1 MEYRNLGNSGLKV
14 SVVGLGCN
22 NFGMRIDTEQT
33 RVVVNKALDE
43 GINLFDTA
51 DIYGNRGGSETML
64 GKALG
69 PRRHEVVVA
78 SKFGMAMGD
87 GLMKG
92 ASRRY
97 IMAAA
102 EASLK
107 RLNTDYM
114 DLYQL
119 HFPDPETPQEETL
132 GALNDLVHAGKVRY
146 IGSSNFAGYQVA
158 DAAWIS
164 KTHGFAPY
172 ISAQNQYN
180 LLDRRIERDLTPA
193 CEQFGVGIL
202 PYFPLASGFLTGKY
216 KRGEEPSKDTRLGA
230 MGAMAKNALTDSNFA
245 ILDKLQEFAR
255 SHGHSVLE
263 LAIGW
268 LASMPRF
275 PASSRVRPSLSR
287 LPPTSKAA
295 TGNYRGKNSLRST
308 RSPGAETNLRGLRV
322 LRIFAACIA
331 SNY

>member
-1 MEYRNLGNSGLKV
+1 VEYRNLGNSGLKV

-33 RVVVNKALDE
+33 RVVVSKALDE

-69 PRRHEVVVA
+69 PRRHEVIVA

-87 GLMKG
+87 GPFMKG
-92 ASRRY
+92 GSRRY

-114 DLYQL
+114 DLYQI

-132 GALNDLVHAGKVRY
+132 GALNDLVRAGKVRY

-164 KTHGFAPY
+164 KTKGLAPY

-180 LLDRRIERDLTPA
+180 LLDRRIEKDLTPA
-193 CEQFGVGIL
+193 CKEFGVGIL

-216 KRGEEPSKDTRLGA
+216 KRGEVPSKDTRLGA
-230 MGAMAKNALTDSNFA
+230 MGSMAKSALTDSNFGV
-245 ILDKLQEFAR
+245 LEKLTEFAR

-268 LASMPRF
+268 LASMPQV
-275 PASSRVRPSLSR
+275 SSVIAGATKAEQVNANVKGGDWKLS
-287 LPPTSKAA
+287 
-295 TGNYRGKNSLRST
+295 
-308 RSPGAETNLRGLRV
+308 AEELAEVDKITKR
-322 LRIFAACIA
+322 
-331 SNY
+331 

>member
-43 GINLFDTA
+43 GINFFDTA

-69 PRRHEVVVA
+69 PRRHEVIVA

-87 GLMKG
+87 GPFMKG

-114 DLYQL
+114 DLYQI

-132 GALNDLVHAGKVRY
+132 DALHDLVRAGKVRY

-158 DAAWIS
+158 DTAWIS
-164 KTHGFAPY
+164 KTNGLAPY

-180 LLDRRIERDLTPA
+180 LLDRRIEKDLTPA
-193 CEQFGVGIL
+193 CKQFGVGIL

-230 MGAMAKNALTDSNFA
+230 MGSMAKSALTDSNFA
-245 ILDKLQEFAR
+245 VLEKLQEFAR

-268 LASMPRF
+268 LASMPQV
-275 PASSRVRPSLSR
+275 SSVIAGATKPEQVSANVKGGDWKLSAEE
-287 LPPTSKAA
+287 LAEVDKISK
-295 TGNYRGKNSLRST
+295 R
-308 RSPGAETNLRGLRV
+308 
-322 LRIFAACIA
+322 
-331 SNY
+331 

>member
-1 MEYRNLGNSGLKV
+1 MEFRNLGNSGLKV

-33 RVVVNKALDE
+33 RVVVAKALDD

-69 PRRHEVVVA
+69 PRRKDVIVA

-87 GLMKG
+87 GPFMKG

-97 IMAAA
+97 IMSAC

-107 RLNTDYM
+107 RLNTDYI
-114 DLYQL
+114 DLYQI

-132 GALNDLVHAGKVRY
+132 GALNDLVRAGKVRY
-146 IGSSNFAGYQVA
+146 LGSSNFTGVMVA
-158 DAAWIS
+158 DSAWIS
-164 KTHGFAPY
+164 KTKGYAPY

-180 LLDRRIERDLTPA
+180 LLDRRVEKDLTPA
-193 CEQFGVGIL
+193 CRQFGVGIL

-245 ILDKLQEFAR
+245 ILDKLVEFAR
-255 SHGHSVLE
+255 SHGHSVLD

-268 LASMPRF
+268 LASMP
-275 PASSRVRPSLSR
+275 AVSSVISGATKPEQVTANVKGGEWKLS
-287 LPPTSKAA
+287 
-295 TGNYRGKNSLRST
+295 
-308 RSPGAETNLRGLRV
+308 AEELAEVDKITKR
-322 LRIFAACIA
+322 
-331 SNY
+331 

>member
-1 MEYRNLGNSGLKV
+1 VEYRNLGNSGLKV

-33 RVVVNKALDE
+33 RIVVNKALDE

-69 PRRHEVVVA
+69 PRRHEVIVA

-87 GLMKG
+87 GPFMKG
-92 ASRRY
+92 GSRRY

-114 DLYQL
+114 DLYQI

-132 GALNDLVHAGKVRY
+132 GALNDLVRAGKVRY
-146 IGSSNFAGYQVA
+146 IGSSNFAGYQVT

-164 KTHGFAPY
+164 KTNGLAPY

-180 LLDRRIERDLTPA
+180 LLDRRIEKDLTPA
-193 CEQFGVGIL
+193 CKQFGVGIL

-216 KRGEEPSKDTRLGA
+216 KRGEEPAKDTRLGA
-230 MGAMAKNALTDSNFA
+230 MGSMAKSALTDSNFA
-245 ILDKLQEFAR
+245 VLEKLTEFAR

-268 LASMPRF
+268 LASMPQV
-275 PASSRVRPSLSR
+275 SSVIAGATKLEQVSANVKGGDWKLS
-287 LPPTSKAA
+287 
-295 TGNYRGKNSLRST
+295 
-308 RSPGAETNLRGLRV
+308 AEELAEVDKITKR
-322 LRIFAACIA
+322 
-331 SNY
+331 

>member
-22 NFGMRIDTEQT
+22 NFGMRIDPAQT
-33 RVVVNKALDE
+33 AVVVNKALDE

-69 PRRHEVVVA
+69 PRRNEVIVA

-87 GLMKG
+87 GPFMKG
-92 ASRRY
+92 GSRRS

-114 DLYQL
+114 DLYQI

-132 GALNDLVHAGKVRY
+132 GALNDLVRAGKVRY
-146 IGSSNFAGYQVA
+146 LGHSNFTGVQTA

-164 KTHGFAPY
+164 KTSGYAPY

-180 LLDRRIERDLTPA
+180 LLDRRIEKELTPA
-193 CEQFGVGIL
+193 CQQFGVGIL

-230 MGAMAKNALTDSNFA
+230 MGQMAKSALTDSNFA

-268 LASMPRF
+268 LASMP
-275 PASSRVRPSLSR
+275 AVSSVIAGATKPEQVSANVKGGDWKLS
-287 LPPTSKAA
+287 
-295 TGNYRGKNSLRST
+295 
-308 RSPGAETNLRGLRV
+308 AEELAEVDKITKR
-322 LRIFAACIA
+322 
-331 SNY
+331 

>member
-1 MEYRNLGNSGLKV
+1 VEYRNLGNSGLKV

-22 NFGMRIDTEQT
+22 NFGMRIDTDQT

-69 PRRHEVVVA
+69 PRRHEVIVA

-87 GLMKG
+87 GPFMKG
-92 ASRRY
+92 GSRRY

-114 DLYQL
+114 DLYQI

-132 GALNDLVHAGKVRY
+132 GALNDLVRAGKVRY

-164 KTHGFAPY
+164 KTTGFAPY

-180 LLDRRIERDLTPA
+180 LLDRRIEKDLTPA
-193 CEQFGVGIL
+193 CKQFGVGIL

-230 MGAMAKNALTDSNFA
+230 MGSMAKSALTDSNFA
-245 ILDKLQEFAR
+245 VLEKLTEFAR

-268 LASMPRF
+268 LASMPQV
-275 PASSRVRPSLSR
+275 SSVIAGATKPEQVSANIKGGDWKLS
-287 LPPTSKAA
+287 
-295 TGNYRGKNSLRST
+295 
-308 RSPGAETNLRGLRV
+308 AEELAEVDKITKR
-322 LRIFAACIA
+322 
-331 SNY
+331 

>member
-1 MEYRNLGNSGLKV
+1 VEYRNLGNSGLKV

-69 PRRHEVVVA
+69 PRRNEVIVA

-87 GLMKG
+87 GPFMKG

-114 DLYQL
+114 DLYQI
-119 HFPDPETPQEETL
+119 HFPDAETPQEETL
-132 GALNDLVHAGKVRY
+132 GALNDLVRAGKVRY

-164 KTHGFAPY
+164 KTNGLAPY

-180 LLDRRIERDLTPA
+180 LLDRRIEKDLTPA
-193 CEQFGVGIL
+193 CKQFGVGIL

-230 MGAMAKNALTDSNFA
+230 MGSMAKSALTDSNFE

-268 LASMPRF
+268 LASMPQV
-275 PASSRVRPSLSR
+275 SSVIAGATKPEQVTANVKGGDWKLSAEE
-287 LPPTSKAA
+287 LAEVDKI
-295 TGNYRGKNSLRST
+295 T
-308 RSPGAETNLRGLRV
+308 RR
-322 LRIFAACIA
+322 
-331 SNY
+331 

>member
-1 MEYRNLGNSGLKV
+1 VEFRNLGNSGLKV

-33 RVVVNKALDE
+33 RVVVSKALDD

-69 PRRHEVVVA
+69 PRRKDVVVA
-78 SKFGMAMGD
+78 SKFGMSMGD
-87 GLMKG
+87 GPFMKG

-97 IMAAA
+97 IMSAC

-107 RLNTDYM
+107 RLNTDYI
-114 DLYQL
+114 DLYQI

-132 GALNDLVHAGKVRY
+132 SALNDLVRAGKVRY
-146 IGSSNFAGYQVA
+146 IGSSNFTGVMVA
-158 DAAWIS
+158 DSAWIS
-164 KTHGFAPY
+164 KTKGYAPY

-180 LLDRRIERDLTPA
+180 LLDRRVEKDLTPA
-193 CEQFGVGIL
+193 CQQFGVGIL

-230 MGAMAKNALTDSNFA
+230 MGQMAKNALTDSNFA

-255 SHGHSVLE
+255 SHGHSVLD

-268 LASMPRF
+268 LASMPMV
-275 PASSRVRPSLSR
+275 SSVISG
-287 LPPTSKAA
+287 A
-295 TGNYRGKNSLRST
+295 TKPEQVTANVKGGEWKLT
-308 RSPGAETNLRGLRV
+308 AEELAEVDKITKR
-322 LRIFAACIA
+322 
-331 SNY
+331 

>member
-1 MEYRNLGNSGLKV
+1 MEFRNLGNSGLKV

-33 RVVVNKALDE
+33 RVVANKALDE

-69 PRRHEVVVA
+69 PRRQEVIVA

-87 GLMKG
+87 GPFMKG

-114 DLYQL
+114 DLYQI

-132 GALNDLVHAGKVRY
+132 GALNDLVRSGKVRY
-146 IGSSNFAGYQVA
+146 LGSSNFAGYQVA
-158 DAAWIS
+158 DTAWIS
-164 KTHGFAPY
+164 KTSGFAPY

-180 LLDRRIERDLTPA
+180 LLDRRIEKDLTPA
-193 CEQFGVGIL
+193 CAQFGVGIL

-230 MGAMAKNALTDSNFA
+230 MAAMAKGALTDSNFA

-263 LAIGW
+263 LAMGW
-268 LASMPRF
+268 LASMPQV
-275 PASSRVRPSLSR
+275 SSVIAGATKPEQVSANVKGGDWKLSAEE
-287 LPPTSKAA
+287 LAEVDKI
-295 TGNYRGKNSLRST
+295 T
-308 RSPGAETNLRGLRV
+308 RR
-322 LRIFAACIA
+322 
-331 SNY
+331 

>member
-1 MEYRNLGNSGLKV
+1 VEFRNLGNSGLKV

-33 RVVVNKALDE
+33 RDVVAKALDD

-69 PRRHEVVVA
+69 PRRKDVVVA

-87 GLMKG
+87 GPFMKG

-97 IMAAA
+97 IMSAC

-107 RLNTDYM
+107 RLNTDYI
-114 DLYQL
+114 DLYQI

-132 GALNDLVHAGKVRY
+132 SALNDLVRAGKVRY
-146 IGSSNFAGYQVA
+146 IGSSNFTGVMTA
-158 DAAWIS
+158 DAAWIA
-164 KTHGFAPY
+164 KTKGYAPY

-180 LLDRRIERDLTPA
+180 LLDRRVEKDLTPA
-193 CEQFGVGIL
+193 CQQFGVGIL

-245 ILDKLQEFAR
+245 ILDKLVEFAR
-255 SHGHSVLE
+255 SHGHSVLD

-268 LASMPRF
+268 LASMPMV
-275 PASSRVRPSLSR
+275 SSVISG
-287 LPPTSKAA
+287 A
-295 TGNYRGKNSLRST
+295 TKPEQVTANVKGGEWKLN
-308 RSPGAETNLRGLRV
+308 AEELAEVDKITKR
-322 LRIFAACIA
+322 
-331 SNY
+331 

>member
-33 RVVVNKALDE
+33 RVVVDKALDE

-69 PRRHEVVVA
+69 PRRQEVIVA

-87 GLMKG
+87 GPFMKG
-92 ASRRY
+92 GSRRY

-114 DLYQL
+114 DLYQI

-132 GALNDLVHAGKVRY
+132 GALNDLVRAGKVRY
-146 IGSSNFAGYQVA
+146 LGSSNFAGYQVA

-164 KTHGFAPY
+164 KTKATRHTSRHRINTTCSIAA
-172 ISAQNQYN
+172 S
-180 LLDRRIERDLTPA
+180 RRISTPA
-193 CEQFGVGIL
+193 CAQFGVGIL

-230 MGAMAKNALTDSNFA
+230 MGSMAKSALTDSNFA
-245 ILDKLQEFAR
+245 TLDKLQEFAR

-263 LAIGW
+263 LAMGW
-268 LASMPRF
+268 LASMPQV
-275 PASSRVRPSLSR
+275 SSVISGATKPEQVSANVKAGDWKLS
-287 LPPTSKAA
+287 
-295 TGNYRGKNSLRST
+295 
-308 RSPGAETNLRGLRV
+308 AEELAEVDKITKR
-322 LRIFAACIA
+322 
-331 SNY
+331 

>member
-1 MEYRNLGNSGLKV
+1 VEYRNLGNSGLKV

-22 NFGMRIDTEQT
+22 NFGMRIDTEQS

-87 GLMKG
+87 GPFTKG

-114 DLYQL
+114 DLYQI

-132 GALNDLVHAGKVRY
+132 GALNDLVRAGKVRY
-146 IGSSNFAGYQVA
+146 LGSSNFSGVQAA
-158 DAAWIS
+158 DAAWIA
-164 KTHGFAPY
+164 KTRGFAPY

-180 LLDRRIERDLTPA
+180 LLDRRIEKDLTPA
-193 CEQFGVGIL
+193 CKQFGVGIL

-230 MGAMAKNALTDSNFA
+230 MGQMAKQALTDSNFA

-268 LASMPRF
+268 LASMPQV
-275 PASSRVRPSLSR
+275 SSVIAGATKPEQVAANVKGGDWKLSPEE
-287 LPPTSKAA
+287 L
-295 TGNYRGKNSLRST
+295 
-308 RSPGAETNLRGLRV
+308 AEVDKITKR
-322 LRIFAACIA
+322 
-331 SNY
+331 

>member
-1 MEYRNLGNSGLKV
+1 MEYRRLGNSGLQV
-14 SVVGLGCN
+14 SLAGLGCN
-22 NFGMRIDTEQT
+22 NFGMRIDAAQT
-33 RVVVNKALDE
+33 RAVVHRALDE
-43 GINLFDTA
+43 GITLFDTA
-51 DIYGNRGGSETML
+51 DIYGNRGQSEEML
-64 GKALG
+64 GKALEN
-69 PRRHEVVVA
+69 RRHEIVLA

-87 GLMKG
+87 GLFMKG

-114 DLYQL
+114 DLYQI

-132 GALNDLVHAGKVRY
+132 GALNDLVRAGKVRY
-146 IGSSNFAGYQVA
+146 LGSSNFAGYQVA

-164 KTHGFAPY
+164 KTHGYAPY

-180 LLDRRIERDLTPA
+180 LLDRRIVKDLTPA
-193 CEQFGVGIL
+193 CAQFGVGIL

-230 MGAMAKNALTDSNFA
+230 MAAMAKGALTDSNFA
-245 ILDKLQEFAR
+245 ILDKLTEFAR

-268 LASMPRF
+268 LASMPQV
-275 PASSRVRPSLSR
+275 SSVIAGATKPEQVSANVKGGEWKLSPEE
-287 LPPTSKAA
+287 L
-295 TGNYRGKNSLRST
+295 
-308 RSPGAETNLRGLRV
+308 AEV
-322 LRIFAACIA
+322 DKIA
-331 SNY
+331 KR

>member
-1 MEYRNLGNSGLKV
+1 VEYRNLGNSGLKV

-43 GINLFDTA
+43 GINLFDSA

-69 PRRHEVVVA
+69 PRRHEVIVA

-87 GLMKG
+87 GPFMKG

-114 DLYQL
+114 DLYQI

-132 GALNDLVHAGKVRY
+132 GALNDLVRSGKVRY

-164 KTHGFAPY
+164 KTSGLAPY

-180 LLDRRIERDLTPA
+180 LLDRRIEKDLTPA
-193 CEQFGVGIL
+193 CKQFGVGIL

-230 MGAMAKNALTDSNFA
+230 MGSMAKSALTDSNFA
-245 ILDKLQEFAR
+245 TLEKLQEFAR
-255 SHGHSVLE
+255 GHGHSVLE
-263 LAIGW
+263 IAIGW
-268 LASMPRF
+268 LASMPQV
-275 PASSRVRPSLSR
+275 SSVIAGATKPEQVTANVKGGDWKLSAEE
-287 LPPTSKAA
+287 LAEVDKI
-295 TGNYRGKNSLRST
+295 T
-308 RSPGAETNLRGLRV
+308 RR
-322 LRIFAACIA
+322 
-331 SNY
+331 

>member
-43 GINLFDTA
+43 GINFFDSA

-87 GLMKG
+87 GPFMKG

-114 DLYQL
+114 DLYQI

-132 GALNDLVHAGKVRY
+132 NALNDLVRAGKVRY
-146 IGSSNFAGYQVA
+146 LGSSNFAGYQVA

-164 KTHGFAPY
+164 KTQGLAPY

-180 LLDRRIERDLTPA
+180 LLDRRIEKDLTPA
-193 CEQFGVGIL
+193 CQQFGVGIL

-230 MGAMAKNALTDSNFA
+230 MASMAKSALTESNFA
-245 ILDKLQEFAR
+245 TLEKLQEFAR
-255 SHGHSVLE
+255 GHGHSVLE

-268 LASMPRF
+268 LASMP
-275 PASSRVRPSLSR
+275 AVSSVIAGATKPEQVSANVKGGDWKLSAEE
-287 LPPTSKAA
+287 LAEVDKI
-295 TGNYRGKNSLRST
+295 T
-308 RSPGAETNLRGLRV
+308 RR
-322 LRIFAACIA
+322 
-331 SNY
+331 

>member
-33 RVVVNKALDE
+33 RVVVGKALDE

-69 PRRHEVVVA
+69 PRRKDVIVA

-87 GLMKG
+87 GPFMKG
-92 ASRRY
+92 GSRRY

-114 DLYQL
+114 DLYQI

-132 GALNDLVHAGKVRY
+132 GALNDLVRAGKVRY

-164 KTHGFAPY
+164 KTQGYAPY

-180 LLDRRIERDLTPA
+180 LLDRRIEKDLTPA
-193 CEQFGVGIL
+193 CAQFSVGIL

-230 MGAMAKNALTDSNFA
+230 MGSMAKSALTDSNFA
-245 ILDKLQEFAR
+245 TLDKLQEFAR

-263 LAIGW
+263 LAMGW
-268 LASMPRF
+268 LASMPQV
-275 PASSRVRPSLSR
+275 SSVISGATKPEQVSANVKAGDWKLS
-287 LPPTSKAA
+287 
-295 TGNYRGKNSLRST
+295 
-308 RSPGAETNLRGLRV
+308 AEELAEVDKITKR
-322 LRIFAACIA
+322 
-331 SNY
+331 

>member
-1 MEYRNLGNSGLKV
+1 VEYRNLGNSGLKV

-33 RVVVNKALDE
+33 RVVVHKALDD

-87 GLMKG
+87 GPFMKG
-92 ASRRY
+92 GSRRY
-97 IMAAA
+97 IMSAC

-107 RLNTDYM
+107 RLNTDYI
-114 DLYQL
+114 DLYQI

-132 GALNDLVHAGKVRY
+132 SALNDLVRAGKVRY
-146 IGSSNFAGYQVA
+146 LGHSNFSGVQTA
-158 DAAWIS
+158 DAAWIA
-164 KTHGFAPY
+164 KTKGYAPY

-180 LLDRRIERDLTPA
+180 LLDRRVEKDLTPA
-193 CEQFGVGIL
+193 CAQFGVGIL

-216 KRGEEPSKDTRLGA
+216 KRGEEPSKDTRFGA
-230 MGAMAKNALTDSNFA
+230 MSQMAKSALTDSNFA
-245 ILDKLQEFAR
+245 TLDKLTEFAR

-268 LASMPRF
+268 LASMPQV
-275 PASSRVRPSLSR
+275 SSVISGATKPEQVSANVKGGEWKLS
-287 LPPTSKAA
+287 
-295 TGNYRGKNSLRST
+295 
-308 RSPGAETNLRGLRV
+308 AEELAEV
-322 LRIFAACIA
+322 DKIA
-331 SNY
+331 KR

>member
-1 MEYRNLGNSGLKV
+1 VEYRNLGNSGLKV

-33 RVVVNKALDE
+33 RAVVAKALDE

-69 PRRHEVVVA
+69 PRRHEVIVA

-87 GLMKG
+87 GPFMKG
-92 ASRRY
+92 GSRRY
-97 IMAAA
+97 IMAAC

-114 DLYQL
+114 DLYQI

-132 GALNDLVHAGKVRY
+132 SALNDLVRAGKVRY
-146 IGSSNFAGYQVA
+146 LGSSNFSGVQVA
-158 DAAWIS
+158 DTAWIA
-164 KTHGFAPY
+164 KTKGYAPH

-180 LLDRRIERDLTPA
+180 LLDRRIEKDLTPA
-193 CEQFGVGIL
+193 CAQFGVGIL

-230 MGAMAKNALTDSNFA
+230 MSQMAKGALTDSNFA
-245 ILDKLQEFAR
+245 MLDKLTEFSR

-268 LASMPRF
+268 LASMP
-275 PASSRVRPSLSR
+275 AVSSVISG
-287 LPPTSKAA
+287 A
-295 TGNYRGKNSLRST
+295 TKPEQVTANVKGGDWKLT
-308 RSPGAETNLRGLRV
+308 AEELAEV
-322 LRIFAACIA
+322 DKIA
-331 SNY
+331 KR

>member
-1 MEYRNLGNSGLKV
+1 VEYRNLGNSGLKV

-33 RVVVNKALDE
+33 RVVVSKALDE

-69 PRRHEVVVA
+69 PKRKDVIVA

-87 GLMKG
+87 GPFMKG
-92 ASRRY
+92 GSRRY
-97 IMAAA
+97 IMSAC

-114 DLYQL
+114 DLYQI
-119 HFPDPETPQEETL
+119 HFPDPETPHEETL
-132 GALNDLVHAGKVRY
+132 GALNDLVRAGKVRY
-146 IGSSNFAGYQVA
+146 IGSSNFSGVQVA
-158 DAAWIS
+158 DTAWIA
-164 KTHGFAPY
+164 KTKGYAPY

-180 LLDRRIERDLTPA
+180 LLDRRIEKDLTPA
-193 CEQFGVGIL
+193 CQQFGVGIL

-230 MGAMAKNALTDSNFA
+230 MGAMAKGALTDTNFA
-245 ILDKLQEFAR
+245 TLDKLQEFAR
-255 SHGHSVLE
+255 SRGHSVLE

-268 LASMPRF
+268 LASMPQV
-275 PASSRVRPSLSR
+275 SSVISG
-287 LPPTSKAA
+287 A
-295 TGNYRGKNSLRST
+295 TKPEQVSANVKGGDWKLT
-308 RSPGAETNLRGLRV
+308 AEELAEVDKITKR
-322 LRIFAACIA
+322 
-331 SNY
+331 